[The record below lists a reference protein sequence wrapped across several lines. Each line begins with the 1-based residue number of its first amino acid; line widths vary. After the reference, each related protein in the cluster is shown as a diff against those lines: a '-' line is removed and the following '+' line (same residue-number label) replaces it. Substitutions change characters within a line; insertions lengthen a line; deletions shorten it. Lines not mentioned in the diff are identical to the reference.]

1 MFDLKG
7 CSLQQAAEH
16 GKRVSEFFDTRMLKA
31 PQSLAF
37 EKVLMP
43 TAFFRKKMYAGAYP

>member
-16 GKRVSEFFDTRMLKA
+16 GERISKFFDTVMLKA

-37 EKVLMP
+37 EKILYPVS
-43 TAFFRKKMYAGAYP
+43 FYRKKMYAGK